1 MSLFADQTET
11 VRVEFGEDWIDL
23 KKHVTY
29 GDKNYAQDRA
39 MAKGM
44 SIELQENGKKEK
56 GAKAPRQVTSH
67 ASVGAFNTAYLKRVI
82 LAWSDERPVTPEA
95 IEELPESVVN
105 VLLDRINELD
115 EQRTEEEKVPLGG
128 NSRSPSELAA
138 VETK

>member
-1 MSLFADQTET
+1 MSLFKDQGET

-23 KKHVTY
+23 KKYVTY

-56 GAKAPRQVTSH
+56 GARQVTSH
-67 ASVGAFNTAYLKRVI
+67 ASVGAFNTAFLKRVI
-82 LAWSDERPVTPEA
+82 LAWSDERPVTPAA

-105 VLLDRINELD
+105 VLLDRLNELD

-128 NSRSPSELAA
+128 NSRSPSELVTA
-138 VETK
+138 ETK